1 VSAPPTPRH
10 GPAQPG
16 ASVPAGPPAASAPP
30 APAPAAGMAEGTAQP
45 PDAAGTGTRDGRAVA
60 AWWLPVA
67 LVAAVMAV
75 LGVWDLARHNAMGND
90 EVASR
95 YAAML
100 SLGQLFHL
108 LSHLDAVHGFYYL
121 LLHGWIAVAGSTA
134 TVIRVPSVVFTA
146 VAAGLIVI
154 IGRRL
159 TGSALAGLF
168 AGLIMALSPIISFY
182 AQTARSYALVF
193 CCVVA
198 TTLALLRALDA
209 EAGGSAPSGE
219 RPPQTPPDAGQR
231 LTRRWVL
238 YGALVTVGG
247 YLNELFLLVLAAHAV
262 TVLLTRYG
270 RPAVKRWLVSAAVG
284 SALVLPVIALSVKER
299 AAVGWIPRPDV
310 HDVGILF
317 HDYFGATNL
326 VSIFMFL
333 FAVLAVLPAAG
344 LPAIRVSGLKP
355 QPGPA
360 AGPSSAWWN
369 RGGLSLPSVAV
380 PLLVLPGGLLLVESW
395 VGKPLYADR
404 YVLYGEAGAA
414 LLAGAGVYRLGQ
426 WLAPWLTRHLGG
438 AAPRGAPGWR
448 SLVWLPGVIVCVLAL
463 VLQFG
468 AQQRTRTPQV
478 REFDF
483 GDPAF
488 YIGAHAQ
495 QGDGVLFFNAFYR
508 KIRLGYPRDFAKI
521 ADFSMAISPEQAGT
535 YNGINKPYP
544 DVLTLMLDYH
554 RIWVIGRAPSV
565 HVASPGIRA
574 EGELLTSS
582 YTRIFYHHYRGIV
595 VTLWVRR

>member
-1 VSAPPTPRH
+1 VSAPSTPRH
-10 GPAQPG
+10 GAAPAQPG
-16 ASVPAGPPAASAPP
+16 PPTPPGPAQSGPASPSASAPEAPSPP
-30 APAPAAGMAEGTAQP
+30 ATGT
-45 PDAAGTGTRDGRAVA
+45 TGTRDGRAIA

-67 LVAAVMAV
+67 GAVAVMAV
-75 LGVWDLARHNAMGND
+75 LGVWDLARRNAMGND

-121 LLHGWIAVAGSTA
+121 LLHFWIAIAGSTA
-134 TVIRVPSVVFTA
+134 TIIRVPSVVFMA
-146 VAAGLIVI
+146 AAAGLIVI

-159 TGSALAGLF
+159 TGSALAGVF
-168 AGLIMALSPIISFY
+168 AGLIMALTPIISFY

-198 TTLALLRALDA
+198 ATLALLRALDA
-209 EAGGSAPSGE
+209 EAEGSAPSEG
-219 RPPQTPPDAGQR
+219 RPPQTPPDAGPR

-270 RPAVKRWLVSAAVG
+270 RPTVKRWLVTAVVG

-326 VSIFMFL
+326 VSVFMFL
-333 FAVLAVLPAAG
+333 FAVLAVLPATG
-344 LPAIRVSGLKP
+344 LPAIRVSRPKP
-355 QPGPA
+355 QSGPVA
-360 AGPSSAWWN
+360 EAKSAWWN
-369 RGGLSLPSVAV
+369 QGGLSLPSVAV

-395 VGKPLYADR
+395 IGKPLYADR

-426 WLAPWLTRHLGG
+426 WVAPWLARHLGG
-438 AAPRGAPGWR
+438 AAPRGAAGWR

-521 ADFSMAISPEQAGT
+521 ADFSMAVTPERAGT

-544 DVLTLMLDYH
+544 VVLSLMPSYP
-554 RIWVIGRAPSV
+554 RIWVVGRAPSV

-574 EGELLTSS
+574 EGELLTGS

>member
-10 GPAQPG
+10 GASPAQPG
-16 ASVPAGPPAASAPP
+16 APAPPGPAQPGSSAP
-30 APAPAAGMAEGTAQP
+30 A
-45 PDAAGTGTRDGRAVA
+45 TGTRGGTAIA

-67 LVAAVMAV
+67 AVVAVMAV

-121 LLHGWIAVAGSTA
+121 LLHCWIAVGSTA
-134 TVIRVPSVVFTA
+134 TIVRIPSVVFMA

-168 AGLIMALSPIISFY
+168 AGLIMALTPIISFY

-198 TTLALLRALDA
+198 TTLALLRALEA
-209 EAGGSAPSGE
+209 EDDGSAG
-219 RPPQTPPDAGQR
+219 RR
-231 LTRRWVL
+231 LTRWWVL

-270 RPAVKRWLVSAAVG
+270 RPTVRRWLVSAVVGAV
-284 SALVLPVIALSVKER
+284 LVLPVIALSVKER
-299 AAVGWIPRPDV
+299 GAVGWIPRPDV
-310 HDVGILF
+310 HDIGILF

-326 VSIFMFL
+326 VSVFMFL
-333 FAVLAVLPAAG
+333 LAVLAVLPAAG
-344 LPAIRVSGLKP
+344 LPAIRISRPRPQSGPVVGAK
-355 QPGPA
+355 
-360 AGPSSAWWN
+360 SAWWN
-369 RGGLSLPSVAV
+369 QGGLTLPSVAV

-395 VGKPLYADR
+395 IGKPLYADR

-426 WLAPWLTRHLGG
+426 WLGPRLTRHLGG
-438 AAPRGAPGWR
+438 AAQGGAPGWR
-448 SLVWLPGVIVCVLAL
+448 SLVWLPGVIVCVFAL
-463 VLQFG
+463 VLQLG
-468 AQQRTRTPQV
+468 AQHRTRTPQV

-495 QGDGVLFFNAFYR
+495 NGDGVLFFNTFYR

-521 ADFSMAISPEQAGT
+521 TDFSMAVSPQQAGT
-535 YNGINKPYP
+535 YNGINKPFP
-544 DVLTLMLDYH
+544 VVSSLMLTYR
-554 RIWVIGRAPSV
+554 RIWVVGRAPSMRV
-565 HVASPGIRA
+565 TSPAIRG
-574 EGELLTSS
+574 EGELLMSD
-582 YTRIFYHHYRGIV
+582 YTRVFYHHYRGIV

>member
-1 VSAPPTPRH
+1 VSTASTGRRH
-10 GPAQPG
+10 PA
-16 ASVPAGPPAASAPP
+16 
-30 APAPAAGMAEGTAQP
+30 APAAPAAASQQAAPDSPAAPRTGWTA
-45 PDAAGTGTRDGRAVA
+45 AA

-67 LVAAVMAV
+67 VVAAVMAV

-108 LSHLDAVHGFYYL
+108 LSHVDAVHGFYYL
-121 LLHGWIAVAGSTA
+121 LLHCWIVVGSTA
-134 TVIRVPSVVFTA
+134 TIIRIPSVVFMV

-168 AGLIMALSPIISFY
+168 AGLIMALTPVISFY

-198 TTLALLRALDA
+198 TTLALLRALEA
-209 EAGGSAPSGE
+209 EDSVASGGQ
-219 RPPQTPPDAGQR
+219 PPQTPPNAGAR
-231 LTRRWVL
+231 LTRRWLL

-270 RPAVKRWLVSAAVG
+270 RRTFKHWLVSAVVGAV
-284 SALVLPVIALSVKER
+284 LVLPVIALSIKER

-310 HDVGILF
+310 HDIGILF

-326 VSIFMFL
+326 VSVLALVLAI
-333 FAVLAVLPAAG
+333 LAVLPAAG
-344 LPAIRVSGLKP
+344 LPAIRVSRPRP
-355 QPGPA
+355 QQSGRVVGA
-360 AGPSSAWWN
+360 ESAWWN
-369 RGGLSLPSVAV
+369 QGGLSLPSVAL

-395 VGKPLYADR
+395 IGKPLYADR

-426 WLAPWLTRHLGG
+426 WIGPWLTRQLGG
-438 AAPRGAPGWR
+438 AAPGGGPGWR
-448 SLVWLPGVIVCVLAL
+448 SLVWLPGVIFCVLAL
-463 VLQFG
+463 VLQLG

-495 QGDGVLFFNAFYR
+495 QGDGVLFFNTFYR

-521 ADFSMAISPEQAGT
+521 TDFSMAVSPQQAGT
-535 YNGINKPYP
+535 YNGINKPFP
-544 DVLTLMLDYH
+544 VVSSLMLTYR
-554 RIWVIGRAPSV
+554 RIWVVGRAPSMRV
-565 HVASPGIRA
+565 TSPAIRG
-574 EGELLTSS
+574 EGALLMSD

-595 VTLWVRR
+595 VTLWIRR

>member
-1 VSAPPTPRH
+1 VSAPSTPRR
-10 GPAQPG
+10 GASPAQPAQPG
-16 ASVPAGPPAASAPP
+16 ASVPAAPSAP
-30 APAPAAGMAEGTAQP
+30 AEGTARP
-45 PDAAGTGTRDGRAVA
+45 PDAAGATGTRDGRAIA

-67 LVAAVMAV
+67 GVVAVMAV
-75 LGVWDLARHNAMGND
+75 LGVWDLARRNAMGND

-121 LLHGWIAVAGSTA
+121 LLHCWIAVAGSTA
-134 TVIRVPSVVFTA
+134 TIIRVPSVVFMA
-146 VAAGLIVI
+146 AAAGLIVI

-168 AGLIMALSPIISFY
+168 AGLIMALTPIISFY

-198 TTLALLRALDA
+198 ATLALLRALDA
-209 EAGGSAPSGE
+209 EEASSP
-219 RPPQTPPDAGQR
+219 R

-270 RPAVKRWLVSAAVG
+270 RPVVKRWLVSAVVG
-284 SALVLPVIALSVKER
+284 SVLVLPVIALSVKER

-326 VSIFMFL
+326 VSVFMFL
-333 FAVLAVLPAAG
+333 FAVLAVLPATG
-344 LPAIRVSGLKP
+344 LPAIRVSRPRP
-355 QPGPA
+355 QSGPV
-360 AGPSSAWWN
+360 AGAKSAWWN
-369 RGGLSLPSVAV
+369 QGGLSLPSVAV
-380 PLLVLPGGLLLVESW
+380 PLLVLPGGLLLAESW
-395 VGKPLYADR
+395 IAKPLYADR

-426 WLAPWLTRHLGG
+426 WLAPWLTRHLG
-438 AAPRGAPGWR
+438 AAPRGAAGWR

-495 QGDGVLFFNAFYR
+495 QGDGVLFFNTFYR

-521 ADFSMAISPEQAGT
+521 ADFSMAVTPQQAGT

-544 DVLTLMLDYH
+544 VVLSLMPSYR
-554 RIWVIGRAPSV
+554 RIWVVGRAPSTRV
-565 HVASPGIRA
+565 TSPAIRA
-574 EGELLTSS
+574 EGELLTST

>member
-1 VSAPPTPRH
+1 VSAPSTRP
-10 GPAQPG
+10 GAAPAQPG
-16 ASVPAGPPAASAPP
+16 TSLPPAASDPP
-30 APAPAAGMAEGTAQP
+30 DPARPGSPDAPAPSGSV
-45 PDAAGTGTRDGRAVA
+45 TGTRGGRAVA
-60 AWWLPVA
+60 AWLPVA
-67 LVAAVMAV
+67 FTVAVMVV
-75 LGVWDLARHNAMGND
+75 LGVWGLARHNAMGND

-121 LLHGWIAVAGSTA
+121 LLHIWIAVAGSTA
-134 TVIRVPSVVFTA
+134 TIIRVPSVVFTA

-168 AGLIMALSPIISFY
+168 AGLIMALTPIISFY
-182 AQTARSYALVF
+182 AQTARSYAMVF

-198 TTLALLRALDA
+198 ATLALLRALEA
-209 EAGGSAPSGE
+209 E
-219 RPPQTPPDAGQR
+219 DAGAPQV
-231 LTRRWVL
+231 TRRWVL

-247 YLNELFLLVLAAHAV
+247 YLNELFLLVLAAHLV

-270 RPAVKRWLVSAAVG
+270 RPAVKRWLISAVVG
-284 SALVLPVIALSVKER
+284 SVLVLPVIALSIKER

-326 VSIFMFL
+326 VSVFMFL

-344 LPAIRVSGLKP
+344 LPAIRVSRPRSGR
-355 QPGPA
+355 A
-360 AGPSSAWWN
+360 AGAGSAWWN
-369 RGGLSLPSVAV
+369 QGGVSLPSVAV
-380 PLLVLPGGLLLVESW
+380 PLLVLPGGLLLAESW
-395 VGKPLYADR
+395 IGKPLYADR

-426 WLAPWLTRHLGG
+426 WVGPWLARHLGR
-438 AAPRGAPGWR
+438 AAQGGVPGWR
-448 SLVWLPGVIVCVLAL
+448 SLVWVPGAIVCVLAL

-508 KIRLGYPRDFAKI
+508 KIRLGYPGDFAKI
-521 ADFSMAISPEQAGT
+521 TDFSMAVTPEKAGT

-544 DVLTLMLDYH
+544 EVLSLMPSYR

-565 HVASPGIRA
+565 RVTSPGIRA
-574 EGELLTSS
+574 EGELLTST